1 VILSFICSFRS
12 CSFSF
17 PLPFLFFVLCFL
29 VFFFLS
35 ASLGKWLYCGSE
47 DKNIY
52 IFDTANGALEETFP
66 VQTTSDITEIVHHP
80 FRNVLAILT
89 RDGKVSFAAP

>member
-1 VILSFICSFRS
+1 
-12 CSFSF
+12 
-17 PLPFLFFVLCFL
+17 
-29 VFFFLS
+29 
-35 ASLGKWLYCGSE
+35 LYCGSE

-52 IFDTANGALEETFP
+52 IFDTTNGALEETFS

-89 RDGKVSFAAP
+89 RDGKISFAAP